1 MSKRVVI
8 IPDSQLPYHDERRLR
23 ALIRFIGETQ
33 PDEVIHIG
41 DVMDFPQ
48 PSRWSKGTAAEFEGD
63 VYKDCERARK
73 VFSEPLRDVYG
84 GPVMIHEGNHDCAD
98 TATRAV
104 TRGGLKHVDDLTMN
118 DEVMSVD
125 DEGRTIWQ
133 PITEIVRFPF
143 RGKLWSY
150 GGREISAVMTE
161 NHRVVG
167 LNRDKSKWVEH
178 TPATLP
184 GNKLW
189 AYTAGAGHDV
199 DLLISDEEI
208 RLAVWALTDSH
219 RSADGRWTFY
229 QSGQKADRIRILLKE
244 WFTAVERARNRDIT
258 HIDGKVLKNK
268 PQTQYEFSVGKS
280 ELIDSLVTN
289 KSELPAWVFTLSERQ
304 VRVFF
309 EEYVYTD
316 GSRSSGGG
324 DSFML
329 YVCREKLRE
338 DLQVLAASNGLR
350 ASSTEYRPGHFR
362 LNVCSRLLSGIYRE
376 DAEQVDYDGEVWC
389 LRVPNERFFVEREG
403 RIHLTGNSR
412 PRDYLAKYAP
422 ALSKSGEFNL
432 DKLLDFQQYNF
443 TLLPDF
449 YQVAPGWLTT
459 HGHRGG
465 IRLTQKAGQT
475 ALGAAIRF
483 GQSVVMGHTH
493 RLGAASH
500 SYGVGNNVS
509 TLWGIEVGNLMDYRK
524 AQYLNGAAPN
534 WQKGFVILD
543 VARTKVQP
551 TLVDMKGRSFQVDGK
566 EYEVV

>member
-8 IPDSQLPYHDERRLR
+8 IPDSQWKSLPKYPGIEFSDEGEARSYLKSGAGSKSLRR
-23 ALIRFIGETQ
+23 
-33 PDEVIHIG
+33 
-41 DVMDFPQ
+41 
-48 PSRWSKGTAAEFEGD
+48 
-63 VYKDCERARK
+63 
-73 VFSEPLRDVYG
+73 EPL
-84 GPVMIHEGNHDCAD
+84 
-98 TATRAV
+98 TL
-104 TRGGLKHVDDLTMN
+104 RGTTDPDG
-118 DEVMSVD
+118 
-125 DEGRTIWQ
+125 
-133 PITEIVRFPF
+133 
-143 RGKLWSY
+143 Y
-150 GGREISAVMTE
+150 
-161 NHRVVG
+161 
-167 LNRDKSKWVEH
+167 
-178 TPATLP
+178 
-184 GNKLW
+184 
-189 AYTAGAGHDV
+189 
-199 DLLISDEEI
+199 I
-208 RLAVWALTDSH
+208 RLNVKDSN
-219 RSADGRWTFY
+219 G
-229 QSGQKADRIRILLKE
+229 
-244 WFTAVERARNRDIT
+244 
-258 HIDGKVLKNK
+258 
-268 PQTQYEFSVGKS
+268 
-280 ELIDSLVTN
+280 
-289 KSELPAWVFTLSERQ
+289 
-304 VRVFF
+304 VRK
-309 EEYVYTD
+309 
-316 GSRSSGGG
+316 
-324 DSFML
+324 ML

-338 DLQVLAASNGLR
+338 DLQILAASNGLR

-362 LNVCSRLLSGIYRE
+362 LNVCSRVLSGVYRK

-403 RIHLTGNSR
+403 LIHLTGNSR

-422 ALSKSGEFNL
+422 ALAKSGEFNL

-493 RLGAASH
+493 RLAAASH